1 MALGSQVIDLIGL
14 DALYYPDQAGAV
26 GEITIVQLEVA
37 IVYVRILV
45 EVIDSICV
53 KQRRTTLQAMHLI
66 TLAQQKFCQVGAV
79 LSGNACDQGYFFI

>member
-1 MALGSQVIDLIGL
+1 MALGGQVIDLIGL

-45 EVIDSICV
+45 EVIDSV
-53 KQRRTTLQAMHLI
+53 GVEQRRTALQAMDFVA
-66 TLAQQKFCQVGAV
+66 LAQQEFCQVGAV